1 MITFALLEQV
11 VVFLAM
17 NRQGSG
23 SKSQMLDAKLHR
35 KRAEVD
41 LQLLSNR
48 IALLRQEEQKAS
60 TKVNVTQERAS
71 QIIEIKKRAES
82 SGTQRAAVQMS
93 REYTVKRARER
104 ATKER
109 EDRKQRLERSK
120 ELLYMSRVAMANEKK
135 IHSERL
141 AEISKKDKVKLEI
154 EKRQRAEE
162 SRRRTEVIKKQ
173 REKERREK
181 ETKIQKEYEQRL
193 LEETR
198 RTQEAEELIQELEAE
213 EKVLL
218 AKLRETTTLQS
229 KAMKT
234 LQESVDA

>member
-1 MITFALLEQV
+1 MKCHGGGCT
-11 VVFLAM
+11 
-17 NRQGSG
+17 NRI
-23 SKSQMLDAKLHR
+23 LDAKAHR

-48 IALLRQEEQKAS
+48 IALLRQEDQKAT
-60 TKVNVTQERAS
+60 TKVNVTKERAS
-71 QIIEIKKRAES
+71 QIVEIKKRVES

-93 REYTVKRARER
+93 REYNIKRARER

-120 ELLYMSRVAMANEKK
+120 ELLYMSKVAMANEKK

-162 SRRRTEVIKKQ
+162 SRRRSEVIKQQ
-173 REKERREK
+173 REKEL
-181 ETKIQKEYEQRL
+181 KIKDAKKQMEYEQKL

-198 RTQEAEELIQELEAE
+198 RTQEAEALIQELEAE
-213 EKVLL
+213 EKYLL
-218 AKLRETTTLQS
+218 DKLRKTTQMQK

-234 LQESVDA
+234 LKESVNA

>member
-1 MITFALLEQV
+1 
-11 VVFLAM
+11 
-17 NRQGSG
+17 
-23 SKSQMLDAKLHR
+23 MLDAKSHR

-48 IALLRQEEQKAS
+48 IALLRQEELKAS
-60 TKVNVTQERAS
+60 TKVNVTKERAS
-71 QIIEIKKRAES
+71 QIVEIKKRVES

-93 REYTVKRARER
+93 REYTIKRARER

-120 ELLYMSRVAMANEKK
+120 ELLYSSKVAMANEKK

-141 AEISKKDKVKLEI
+141 AEMSKKDRVRLEI

-162 SRRRTEVIKKQ
+162 SRRRTEVIKQQK
-173 REKERREK
+173 EKERKKK
-181 ETKIQKEYEQRL
+181 EEKIQLEYEERL

-198 RTQEAEELIQELEAE
+198 RTQEAEALIQQLEVE
-213 EKVLL
+213 EKLL
-218 AKLRETTTLQS
+218 LTKLRETTALQS

-234 LQESVDA
+234 LHASVVA

>member
-1 MITFALLEQV
+1 
-11 VVFLAM
+11 
-17 NRQGSG
+17 
-23 SKSQMLDAKLHR
+23 MLDAKSHR

-48 IALLRQEEQKAS
+48 IALLRQEELKAS
-60 TKVNVTQERAS
+60 TKVNVTKERAS
-71 QIIEIKKRAES
+71 QIVEIKKRVES

-93 REYTVKRARER
+93 REYTIKRARER

-120 ELLYMSRVAMANEKK
+120 ELLYSSRVAMANEKK

-141 AEISKKDKVKLEI
+141 AEMSKKDKVRLEI

-162 SRRRTEVIKKQ
+162 SRKRTEVIKQQ
-173 REKERREK
+173 REKERKKK
-181 ETKIQKEYEQRL
+181 EAKIQLEYEERL

-198 RTQEAEELIQELEAE
+198 RTQEAEALIQQLEVE
-213 EKVLL
+213 EKLL
-218 AKLRETTTLQS
+218 LTKLRETTAQQS

-234 LQESVDA
+234 LHESVEA

>member
-1 MITFALLEQV
+1 MKCHGGGCT
-11 VVFLAM
+11 
-17 NRQGSG
+17 NRI
-23 SKSQMLDAKLHR
+23 LDAKAHR

-48 IALLRQEEQKAS
+48 IALLRQEDQKAT
-60 TKVNVTQERAS
+60 TKVNVTKERAS
-71 QIIEIKKRAES
+71 QIVEIKKRVES

-93 REYTVKRARER
+93 REYNIKRARER

-120 ELLYMSRVAMANEKK
+120 ELLYMSKVAMANEKK

-162 SRRRTEVIKKQ
+162 SRRRSEVIKQQ
-173 REKERREK
+173 REKEL
-181 ETKIQKEYEQRL
+181 KIKDAKKQMEYEQNFSKRQ
-193 LEETR
+193 EEHKRQRPLFKNLKQKKNIYLTN
-198 RTQEAEELIQELEAE
+198 
-213 EKVLL
+213 
-218 AKLRETTTLQS
+218 
-229 KAMKT
+229 
-234 LQESVDA
+234 